1 MKCKKQSWGRR
12 EDQIKPKNI
21 GFPFLKLWKKALQNM
36 ENRLILVKKV
46 FWNFEVLL
54 KT

>member
-1 MKCKKQSWGRR
+1 MGEKKP
-12 EDQIKPKNI
+12 QI
-21 GFPFLKLWKKALQNM
+21 LQNM

-54 KT
+54 RIEM

>member
-1 MKCKKQSWGRR
+1 MGEKKPQT
-12 EDQIKPKNI
+12 
-21 GFPFLKLWKKALQNM
+21 LQNM

-54 KT
+54 RIEM